1 MWREKEERRR
11 DKRRQGGR
19 SGDVERER
27 RRKRARETGREGDRE
42 EEREEKRA
50 EEQEPLQTNPSTNVH
65 KALSRGWA
73 LNMDLQFVFS
83 RMDGPSDLSP
93 GKIYAQLNLAVVNFL
108 FVCFFS

>member
-1 MWREKEERRR
+1 MRREKGEGRR

-27 RRKRARETGREGDRE
+27 RERARETGKEGDRE
-42 EEREEKRA
+42 EERQEKRA
-50 EEQEPLQTNPSTNVH
+50 EEQEPLRTNPSTNGH
-65 KALSRGWA
+65 DAEPWRG
-73 LNMDLQFVFS
+73 LDVDLQFVFS
-83 RMDGPSDLSP
+83 RVDGPSDLSP